1 MRDPEGHEPTGI
13 RVPWARSDRRIPRTA
28 LRPLQHFLDT
38 EASGGIVL
46 LAAAVVALVW
56 ANSPWAASYDRVWH
70 TELTIG
76 IGDWSITEDVRH
88 WINDALMAIFFF
100 VVGLEIKRE
109 LVVGEL
115 RDPRS
120 AALPVFAALGGMV
133 APALIYVAINAGGP
147 GADGWGI
154 PVATDIAFAVGL
166 IAIAG
171 RGLPSSVRLLL
182 LTLAIVDDIGAI
194 LIIAIFYSSGI
205 GWWALGAAG
214 ALLVTIKL
222 LDRLHV
228 RWMPVYVVLGAG
240 VWLAFF
246 ESGVHATI
254 AGVALGLLTPARPF
268 QDPDAVSKEA
278 RRATAETADERQP
291 PDEDVPVWLYLSSLT
306 REAVAPLDR
315 LEHSLHM
322 WTSFAI
328 MPLFAL
334 ANAGIEISAGTLGDA
349 ATNRTTIGIVAGLVI
364 GKLAGVTG
372 VAWLATKLRIAR
384 LPNGVSWP
392 HVMAVGAVAG
402 IGFTVSLFIAG
413 LAFSEPDVLEPAKL
427 GVFAASVIAGVV
439 GTIILRSIRRRDAR
453 PQEPPAR

>member
-1 MRDPEGHEPTGI
+1 
-13 RVPWARSDRRIPRTA
+13 
-28 LRPLQHFLDT
+28 LQHFLDT
-38 EASGGIVL
+38 EASGGIIL
-46 LAAAVVALVW
+46 LAAAVAALVW
-56 ANSPWAASYDRVWH
+56 ANSPWSGSYDRLWH

-76 IGDWSITEDVRH
+76 IADWSITEDLQH

-115 RDPRS
+115 RDRRS

-133 APALIYVAINAGGP
+133 APALIYIAINAGGP

-171 RGLPSSVRLLL
+171 RGLPSNVRLML

-194 LIIAIFYSSGI
+194 LVIAIFYSTGI
-205 GWWALGAAG
+205 GWGALGAAV
-214 ALLVTIKL
+214 ALLATIKL
-222 LDRLHV
+222 LERLHV
-228 RWMPVYVVLGAG
+228 RWIPVYVILAAG

-254 AGVALGLLTPARPF
+254 AGVVLGLLTPARPF
-268 QDPDAVSKEA
+268 QDPDAVSREA
-278 RRATAETADERQP
+278 RRVTAETADERQP

-315 LEHSLHM
+315 FEHTLHL

-349 ATNRTTIGIVAGLVI
+349 FTNRTTIGIVAGLVV
-364 GKLAGVTG
+364 GKLVGVTG
-372 VAWLATKLRIAR
+372 FAWLATKLRIAR
-384 LPNGVSWP
+384 LPQGVSWP

-402 IGFTVSLFIAG
+402 IGFTVSLFIAS
-413 LAFSEPDVLEPAKL
+413 LAFSDPDVLEPAKL

-439 GTIILRSIRRRDAR
+439 GTVILRSIKRRDAS
-453 PQEPPAR
+453 PDEPATR